1 MLVKHNL
8 CPFYKFTDKEPRTY
22 KSGRYEITDG
32 LIEAESLTDDNYAV
46 IQSFTQGITKDA
58 EYSISFIGYL
68 ESGTSVLVRDSLG
81 DTLGLIDKIGS
92 FKYNRFYKA
101 SRNYLAFECYVTD
114 LTRFNLTFII
124 VNKGKELS
132 DVYLPNINTL
142 PQDKQ
147 PLFPPEGEYQ
157 EITPNN

>member
-8 CPFYKFTDKEPRTY
+8 CPFYKFTEKNPRTY

-32 LIEAESLTDDNYAV
+32 LIEAESLTDDDYGV
-46 IQSFTQGITKDA
+46 IQSFAQGIRKDS

-68 ESGTSVLVRDSLG
+68 ESGKEVLINDSVGTALVLM
-81 DTLGLIDKIGS
+81 DKIGS
-92 FKYNRFYKA
+92 FKYNRVYIA
-101 SRNYLAFECYVTD
+101 SRDSLSFECYVTD
-114 LTRFNLTFII
+114 LTRFNLTSMI

-147 PLFPPEGEYQ
+147 PLLPPEGEYK
-157 EITPNN
+157 EIQAR